1 MRGAHVTK
9 AFEWWFDNSPMFATY
24 LGTFDEVIERI
35 QRELTLPLKSDR
47 NRVVLL
53 IALSFV
59 PEWRLPNAATRSLRL
74 SDLQSLDEAHVNL
87 LHQAVAISAGCP
99 HVAGL

>member
-1 MRGAHVTK
+1 
-9 AFEWWFDNSPMFATY
+9 MFATY

-74 SDLQSLDEAHVNL
+74 SDLQSLDEVHVNL
-87 LHQAVAISAGCP
+87 LHQAVAISARCP

>member
-1 MRGAHVTK
+1 VTT
-9 AFEWWFDNSPMFATY
+9 AFEWWFNNSPVFATY

-53 IALSFV
+53 TALSFV
-59 PEWRLPNAATRSLRL
+59 PESRLPTAATRSLRL
-74 SDLQSLDEAHVNL
+74 SDLQSLDELHVNL
-87 LHQAVAISAGCP
+87 LHQAVAISAGCS